1 MPILTVNNSFS
12 HIGGLTDEQFKALRE
27 KLSYRVDAQEAYF
40 GGAAR
45 SPKRYLL
52 SKRGDFPTGLLGYV
66 EEYLGTQFRLPGASV
81 LLHYTDE
88 RVVPTHRLNQFILN
102 LGGKTPRPSQEY
114 AASSAV
120 WHHRGVVRM
129 PTRAGKSLV
138 MALIIAQ
145 LQLRTLIIVPSVGL
159 RDQLRKDMEEWFGP
173 TPNIVIEN
181 IDSSRLMSLT
191 DFDVLILDEA
201 HHAAAKT
208 YRELNKKAWNKI
220 YYRFFFTATPFRSNS
235 EEQLLMESVTGKV
248 IYSMSYQDALK
259 EGCVVPIEAYYV
271 DVPEV
276 QIDSN
281 NWRTVYN
288 EGIVDHEARNEIIS
302 HLMQTLAPAGSVLC
316 LLREIRHGQQIEAA
330 TGFPFANGQD
340 GLVRMRVLEFN
351 LKETPGLIGTVGVLG
366 EGMTL
371 PPCEY
376 VLIAGGGKSRIQFMQ
391 NVGRGVAAIPGK
403 ESCKVI
409 LFRDTSHK
417 FLRRHFNAQVKT
429 LREEYGVKPVRLEI
443 PSQKGSQ

>member
-1 MPILTVNNSFS
+1 MIKLTVNNSFS
-12 HIGGLTDEQFKALRE
+12 RIEGLTDDQFKALRE
-27 KLSYRVDAQEAYF
+27 KLSYRVDAQESYF
-40 GGAAR
+40 GGLSR
-45 SPKRYLL
+45 SPKRYLIT
-52 SKRGDFPTGLLGYV
+52 KRGDFPTGLLSYV
-66 EEYLGTQFRLPGASV
+66 NEWVSANSRWSGSSVEYRRTIPFSKEKLFDMDLG
-81 LLHYTDE
+81 D
-88 RVVPTHRLNQFILN
+88 
-102 LGGKTPRPSQEY
+102 KTPRPSQVV
-114 AASSAV
+114 AALEAV
-120 WHHRGVVRM
+120 KTHRGVVRM

-138 MALIIAQ
+138 MAMIINA
-145 LQLRTLIIVPSVGL
+145 LQLRTLIVVPSVGL
-159 RDQLRKDMEEWFGP
+159 RDQLRKDLQDWFGV
-173 TPNIVIEN
+173 TPGNIAVHN
-181 IDSSRLMSLT
+181 IDSGYLSELK

-208 YRELNKKAWNKI
+208 YRELNKKAWTDI

-235 EEQLLMESVTGKV
+235 EEQLLMESVTGQV
-248 IYSMSYQDALK
+248 IYNMTYQDALK

-276 QIDSN
+276 EIDSN
-281 NWRTVYN
+281 NWRKVYN
-288 EGIVDHEARNEIIS
+288 EGIVHHDARNDLIK
-302 HLMQTLAPAGSVLC
+302 HLMVSLAASGSVLC
-316 LLREIRHGQQIEAA
+316 LLREIAHGRQIEAA

-351 LKETPGLIGTVGVLG
+351 LKETLGLIGTVGVLG

-371 PPCEY
+371 PHCEY

-417 FLRRHFNAQVKT
+417 FLRRHFNAQIKT
-429 LREEYGVKPVRLEI
+429 LREEYGVKPVKLEVAFN
-443 PSQKGSQ
+443 G

>member
-1 MPILTVNNSFS
+1 MIKLTVDNSFS
-12 HIGGLTDEQFKALRE
+12 RVEGLSDEQFRALRE
-27 KLSYRVDAQEAYF
+27 KLSYRIDAQQSYF
-40 GGAAR
+40 GGLSR

-52 SKRGDFPTGLLGYV
+52 SKRGEFPTGLLHHV
-66 EEYLGTQFRLPGASV
+66 SDCLQKTNVWQSPMFSMQDKRIFPPWKVTPS
-81 LLHYTDE
+81 
-88 RVVPTHRLNQFILN
+88 ILRFGN
-102 LGGKTPRPSQEY
+102 IEPRPSQRE
-114 AASSAV
+114 ALAIALKA
-120 WHHRGVVRM
+120 HRGVIRM

-138 MALIIAQ
+138 MALLYDS
-145 LQLRTLIIVPSVGL
+145 LQLRTLIVVPSVGL
-159 RDQLRKDMEEWFGP
+159 RDQLRRDFQEWFGP

-181 IDSSRLMSLT
+181 IDSTRLMDLT

-208 YRELNKKAWNKI
+208 YRELNKKAWTGI

-235 EEQLLMESVTGKV
+235 EEQLLMESVTGQV
-248 IYSMSYQDALK
+248 IYNMTYQDALK
-259 EGCVVPIEAYYV
+259 EGCVVPIDAYYV

-281 NWRTVYN
+281 NWRKVYN
-288 EGIVDHEARNEIIS
+288 EGIVHHDTRNALIS
-302 HLMQTLAPAGSVLC
+302 SIMMSLAAQGSVLC
-316 LLREIRHGQQIEAA
+316 LLREIAHGREIEAA
-330 TGFPFANGQD
+330 TGFPFANGAD
-340 GLVRMRVLEFN
+340 GEVRMRVLEFN
-351 LKETPGLIGTVGVLG
+351 LKETRGLVGTVGVLG

-417 FLRRHFNAQVKT
+417 FLRKHFNAQVKT
-429 LREEYGVKPVRLEI
+429 LREEYGVRPVKLEV
-443 PSQKGSQ
+443 SV

>member
-1 MPILTVNNSFS
+1 MIKLTVQNSFS
-12 HIGGLTDEQFKALRE
+12 RVEGLTDEQFKALRE
-27 KLSYRVDAQEAYF
+27 KLSYRVDAQDAYF
-40 GGAAR
+40 GGLAR
-45 SPKRYLL
+45 SPKRYLIT
-52 SKRGDFPTGLLGYV
+52 KRGDFPSGLLRYV
-66 EEYLGTQFRLPGASV
+66 EEFLIRAPDELVDRRAIPRRHPG
-81 LLHYTDE
+81 LTY
-88 RVVPTHRLNQFILN
+88 LN
-102 LGGKTPRPSQEY
+102 LGDKIPRPSQR
-114 AASSAV
+114 AAAGEAIEA
-120 WHHRGVVRM
+120 HRGVIRM

-138 MALIIAQ
+138 MALIISL

-159 RDQLRKDMEEWFGP
+159 RDQLRKDMLEWFGP
-173 TPNIVIEN
+173 TPNIVVEN
-181 IDSSRLMSLT
+181 IDSSRLMDLR
-191 DFDVLILDEA
+191 DFDILILDEA

-208 YRELNKKAWNKI
+208 YRELNKKAWTGI

-235 EEQLLMESVTGKV
+235 EEQLLMESVTGQVVYK
-248 IYSMSYQDALK
+248 MTYQEALAEK
-259 EGCVVPIEAYYV
+259 CVVPIEAYYV

-276 QIDSN
+276 EIDSN

-288 EGIVDHEARNEIIS
+288 EGIVHHEPRNDLIAR
-302 HLMQTLAPAGSVLC
+302 LMTSLAPAGSVLC
-316 LLREIRHGQQIEAA
+316 LLREIAHGKEIEAS

-340 GLVRMRVLEFN
+340 GLVRMRILEFN
-351 LKETPGLIGTVGVLG
+351 LKETKGLIGTVGVLG

-429 LREEYGVKPVRLEI
+429 LIEEYNVKPVRLEV
-443 PSQKGSQ
+443 PA